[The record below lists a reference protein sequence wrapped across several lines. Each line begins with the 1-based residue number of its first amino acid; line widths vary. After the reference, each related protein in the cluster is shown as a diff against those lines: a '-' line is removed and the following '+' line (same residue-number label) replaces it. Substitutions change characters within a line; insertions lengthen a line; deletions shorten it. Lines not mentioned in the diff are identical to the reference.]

1 MNSIFRQIFS
11 FLQTATSQVPLVI
24 KNPPANAGDIR
35 DPWVGKTHGGGQDTP
50 LHYSCLKNPM
60 DRGIWQAAVLRITK
74 SWTLLKQLSMH
85 AKSIAAGHPLNI
97 GGTH

>member
-1 MNSIFRQIFS
+1 MVKHLPAMQEIWVRS
-11 FLQTATSQVPLVI
+11 LGWEELLEKETATHSS
-24 KNPPANAGDIR
+24 
-35 DPWVGKTHGGGQDTP
+35 
-50 LHYSCLKNPM
+50 YSCLKNPM